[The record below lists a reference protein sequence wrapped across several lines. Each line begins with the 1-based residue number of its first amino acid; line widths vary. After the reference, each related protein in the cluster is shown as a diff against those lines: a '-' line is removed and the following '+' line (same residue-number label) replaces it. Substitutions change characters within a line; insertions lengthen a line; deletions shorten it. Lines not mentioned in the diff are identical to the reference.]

1 MEMEARAREL
11 VRAYRKR
18 KGLAWIILA
27 VGIVYLFYIVFRV
40 LEGPAAE
47 ELGGLAMTALLFSAY
62 VVFALFAV
70 AAVLVK
76 QSGGMILNRVY
87 QEQCDPALYEACLL
101 KLHFF
106 LQPGWKACNLAIAQY
121 QQGDYG
127 RAQDTLASVPVQKLR
142 KNLIPGYYQCL
153 CALCFKQGRGE
164 EVAALEEACRL
175 ALGPKPR
182 WRQQFALV
190 CANNNLFRA
199 VENRDYEKAFL
210 FLQATRRTGTGS
222 VSWKMAQ
229 VTYSMWMARICL
241 GLGEKKSAGMYL
253 AYVKQQGGTMA
264 AAEEAR
270 QLLQEC

>member
-18 KGLAWIILA
+18 KGLAWMILA

-153 CALCFKQGRGE
+153 CALCFKQGRGG

-175 ALGPKPR
+175 ALGPKNPGGSSSLPWCVPTTTCSGR
-182 WRQQFALV
+182 WR
-190 CANNNLFRA
+190 
-199 VENRDYEKAFL
+199 
-210 FLQATRRTGTGS
+210 TGIMKRHSFSCRPPGGPGQVLSPGRWLRSPTACGWPGS
-222 VSWKMAQ
+222 VWDWGRKGAPVCIWPM
-229 VTYSMWMARICL
+229 
-241 GLGEKKSAGMYL
+241 
-253 AYVKQQGGTMA
+253 
-264 AAEEAR
+264 
-270 QLLQEC
+270 

>member
-1 MEMEARAREL
+1 
-11 VRAYRKR
+11 
-18 KGLAWIILA
+18 
-27 VGIVYLFYIVFRV
+27 
-40 LEGPAAE
+40 
-47 ELGGLAMTALLFSAY
+47 MTALLFSAY

-153 CALCFKQGRGE
+153 CSLCFKQGRGG

-182 WRQQFALV
+182 WRQQCALV

>member
-18 KGLAWIILA
+18 KGLAWMILA

-47 ELGGLAMTALLFSAY
+47 ELGGLAMMALLFSAY

-142 KNLIPGYYQCL
+142 KNLIDR
-153 CALCFKQGRGE
+153 K
-164 EVAALEEACRL
+164 
-175 ALGPKPR
+175 
-182 WRQQFALV
+182 
-190 CANNNLFRA
+190 
-199 VENRDYEKAFL
+199 
-210 FLQATRRTGTGS
+210 S
-222 VSWKMAQ
+222 V
-229 VTYSMWMARICL
+229 V
-241 GLGEKKSAGMYL
+241 
-253 AYVKQQGGTMA
+253 
-264 AAEEAR
+264 
-270 QLLQEC
+270 

>member
-18 KGLAWIILA
+18 KGLAWMILA

-106 LQPGWKACNLAIAQY
+106 LQPG
-121 QQGDYG
+121 
-127 RAQDTLASVPVQKLR
+127 
-142 KNLIPGYYQCL
+142 
-153 CALCFKQGRGE
+153 
-164 EVAALEEACRL
+164 
-175 ALGPKPR
+175 
-182 WRQQFALV
+182 
-190 CANNNLFRA
+190 
-199 VENRDYEKAFL
+199 
-210 FLQATRRTGTGS
+210 
-222 VSWKMAQ
+222 
-229 VTYSMWMARICL
+229 
-241 GLGEKKSAGMYL
+241 
-253 AYVKQQGGTMA
+253 
-264 AAEEAR
+264 
-270 QLLQEC
+270 

>member
-18 KGLAWIILA
+18 KGLAWMILT

-62 VVFALFAV
+62 VVFALFAA

-153 CALCFKQGRGE
+153 CALCFKQGRGG
-164 EVAALEEACRL
+164 EVAALVVACGL
-175 ALGPKPR
+175 ELGP
-182 WRQQFALV
+182 
-190 CANNNLFRA
+190 
-199 VENRDYEKAFL
+199 
-210 FLQATRRTGTGS
+210 
-222 VSWKMAQ
+222 
-229 VTYSMWMARICL
+229 
-241 GLGEKKSAGMYL
+241 
-253 AYVKQQGGTMA
+253 
-264 AAEEAR
+264 
-270 QLLQEC
+270 